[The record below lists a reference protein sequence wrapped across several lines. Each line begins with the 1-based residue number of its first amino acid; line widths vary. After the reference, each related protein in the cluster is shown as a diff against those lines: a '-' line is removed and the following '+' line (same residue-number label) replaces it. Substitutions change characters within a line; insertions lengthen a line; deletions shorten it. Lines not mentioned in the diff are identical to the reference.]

1 MIEKLRSEDI
11 NELLEL
17 YKELMQYSN
26 TEEQAKKIY
35 NEMLKD
41 DKYLVLVAKEKGKIV
56 GSALAVCCML
66 LGYEGRNFLVI
77 EDVIVKSEFRGLGIG
92 SKLMKSIDEFA
103 MKSNCG
109 YSILVSKA
117 YMKKAHE
124 FYENLGFTED
134 VRGFKKY
141 Y

>member
-11 NELLEL
+11 KELLGL
-17 YKELMQYSN
+17 YRELMPYNNS
-26 TEEQAKKIY
+26 EEKALEIY
-35 NEMLKD
+35 NKMLMD
-41 DKYLVLVAKEKGKIV
+41 EKYLVLVAKENNKIV

-77 EDVIVKSEFRGLGIG
+77 EDVIVKNEFRGLGIG

-103 MKSNCG
+103 VKSNCG

-117 YMKKAHE
+117 YRKKAHE
-124 FYENLGFTED
+124 FYERLGFTED